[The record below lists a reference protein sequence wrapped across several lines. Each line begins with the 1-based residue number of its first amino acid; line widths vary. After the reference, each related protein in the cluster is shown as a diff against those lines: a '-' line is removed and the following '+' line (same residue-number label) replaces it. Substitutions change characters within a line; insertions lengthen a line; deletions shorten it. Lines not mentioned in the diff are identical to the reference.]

1 MFTQNLTKLSDK
13 ELIELEKKIAEEKE
27 ARKTSLMYKRN
38 LEIGHERFEK
48 MSALL
53 NRYIREKGG
62 HTDIKNALHHPVHK
76 IQGDVFNI
84 CDYVHG
90 NFTVKERKGISEE
103 VLRCDGA
110 RLLMDDKEAY
120 KAMYDELYSVIDKWV
135 DKMSIVSSWSYA
147 ATISEEMEETENE

>member
-53 NRYIREKGG
+53 NRYIRIKGSDY
-62 HTDIKNALHHPVHK
+62 DIHKSIHNPVFK
-76 IQGDVFNI
+76 IQSDVFNI

-90 NFTVKERKGISEE
+90 NFTVKERKGISEG
-103 VLRCDGA
+103 VIRCDGA

-147 ATISEEMEETENE
+147 ATISEEMEETENG

>member
-1 MFTQNLTKLSDK
+1 MFTQNLTELSDK
-13 ELIELEKKIAEEKE
+13 DLIELEKKIAEEKE

-38 LEIGHERFEK
+38 LGIGNERFEK
-48 MSALL
+48 MSVLL
-53 NRYIREKGG
+53 NSYIREKGG
-62 HTDIKNALHHPVHK
+62 HADIRDAVHNPVYK

-90 NFTVKERKGISEE
+90 NFTVKERKRMSEG
-103 VLRCDGA
+103 VIRCDGA

-135 DKMSIVSSWSYA
+135 DKMNTVSSRSYA
-147 ATISEEMEETENE
+147 ESVSKETEETENG

>member
-13 ELIELEKKIAEEKE
+13 DLIELEKKIAEEKE
-27 ARKTSLMYKRN
+27 NRKTSLMYKRN
-38 LEIGHERFEK
+38 LGIGHERFDKTSE
-48 MSALL
+48 LL

-62 HTDIKNALHHPVHK
+62 HTDIRDVLHNPVYK

-84 CDYVHG
+84 CDYIHG
-90 NFTVKERKGISEE
+90 NFTVKERKGMTDGVI
-103 VLRCDGA
+103 RCDGA

-135 DKMSIVSSWSYA
+135 DKMSAVLPWSYA
-147 ATISEEMEETENE
+147 ATISKEMEETENG

>member
-13 ELIELEKKIAEEKE
+13 DLIELEKKIAEEKE

-38 LEIGHERFEK
+38 LGIGHERYEK
-48 MSALL
+48 TSALL
-53 NRYIREKGG
+53 NNYIRSKGSDY
-62 HTDIKNALHHPVHK
+62 DIHKSIHSPVFK
-76 IQGDVFNI
+76 IQSDVFNI

-90 NFTVKERKGISEE
+90 NFTVQERKGITNS
-103 VLRCDGA
+103 VIKCDGA

-135 DKMSIVSSWSYA
+135 DKMSVVSSWAYA
-147 ATISEEMEETENE
+147 EYVSKEMEETENG

>member
-13 ELIELEKKIAEEKE
+13 DLIELEKKIAEEKE

-38 LEIGHERFEK
+38 LDIGHERFEK
-48 MSALL
+48 TSALL
-53 NRYIREKGG
+53 NRYIRSKGSDY
-62 HTDIKNALHHPVHK
+62 DIHKSIHSPVFK
-76 IQGDVFNI
+76 IQSDVFNI

-90 NFTVKERKGISEE
+90 NFTVKESYGGRI
-103 VLRCDGA
+103 RCDGS

-135 DKMSIVSSWSYA
+135 DKMSAASSWFYA
-147 ATISEEMEETENE
+147 ESVSKEMEETENG

>member
-13 ELIELEKKIAEEKE
+13 DLIELEKKIAEEKE

-38 LEIGHERFEK
+38 LDIGHERFEK
-48 MSALL
+48 TSALL
-53 NRYIREKGG
+53 NSYIRSKGSDY
-62 HTDIKNALHHPVHK
+62 DIHKSIHSPVFK
-76 IQGDVFNI
+76 IQSDVFNI

-90 NFTVKERKGISEE
+90 NFTVKESYGGGI
-103 VLRCDGA
+103 RCDGA

-135 DKMSIVSSWSYA
+135 DKMSVASK
-147 ATISEEMEETENE
+147 EMEETKNG